1 MIGRLGAVAAVV
13 AAAWVGEPAAY
24 RGAQLRCAAFSET
37 IRTFVRG
44 ASGTATVQTRAGRQG
59 VVVVAA
65 RDSTAGTIV
74 DVWYDSLVVWRESGG
89 EREQPELDGFL
100 GGRYRGLL
108 APDGGYSSI
117 RDPFV
122 PAEVAEVADLA
133 TAMDDFFPRLP
144 PVELARGKTWS
155 DSGRTVRRLA
165 DRRDPS
171 GPLARYEWTLSARR
185 GERYPAADTLAVVLD
200 QVIEERGELLWSDR
214 FGPQSWTRRIVVT
227 ARIPATGGVRRSIRS
242 VVEQEIDVVRR
253 YDLDPNCR

>member
-1 MIGRLGAVAAVV
+1 MAWRLGAVAAVV
-13 AAAWVGEPAAY
+13 VAAWAAEPAAY
-24 RGAQLRCAAFSET
+24 RGEQLRCAAFSEA

-59 VVVVAA
+59 VVVVAS
-65 RDSTAGTIV
+65 RDSAAGTIV

-100 GGRYRGLL
+100 GGRYRGIL
-108 APDGGYSSI
+108 APDGRYTSI

-133 TAMDDFFPRLP
+133 GAMDDFFPRLP
-144 PVELARGKTWS
+144 RIDLARGKTWS
-155 DSGRTVRRLA
+155 DSGLTVRRLT

-171 GPLARYEWTLSARR
+171 GPLARYQWTLSARR
-185 GERYPAADTLAVVLD
+185 GDRYPAADTSAVMLD
-200 QVIEERGELLWSDR
+200 QVIDEQGELIWSDR
-214 FGPQSWTRRIVVT
+214 FGPQSWSRRITIT